1 MSHLPRVHIEEVIE
15 PAVVVHQDA
24 PVVKKDIVVQ
34 HPEVVRRE
42 HHVQPIIHETERV
55 VEPVYRTVV
64 TTEHPVTH
72 REVVVA
78 EPDRQNHQHQ
88 HYHPRTRTGSD
99 LVPRVA
105 PETVI
110 VEDPPV
116 VEKKVV
122 REHPEIIHHEHHIQ
136 PIIRETERHIEPI
149 HKTEITTEHPV
160 TYQVGQPPPLICLK
174 CAWRSPGMVGM
185 VATLCRKWW

>member
-1 MSHLPRVHIEEVIE
+1 MSHLPRVHIEELSE
-15 PAVVVHQDA
+15 PTVVVHQDA

-78 EPDRQNHQHQ
+78 EPDLLDHQHHQ
-88 HYHPRTRTGSD
+88 PYHPRTTTGSD

-160 TYQVGQPPPLICLK
+160 TYQVGVWNVRIL
-174 CAWRSPGMVGM
+174 
-185 VATLCRKWW
+185 